1 MPTAPAGAPQRRDTS
16 RRSTDPSGDR
26 SPAPGRRPLTASR
39 RANRAGLAFVSP
51 TFLVVLVVVVLP
63 IAWTAL
69 LAFQKARLVD
79 IQGMGL
85 FGNWSLDN
93 FSQVFDSAGFWSSL
107 GTTLLYTAGATL
119 GSVVLGLVAAL
130 ALRKPFEER
139 FFGVA
144 RWIVIAFLAVIT
156 LLPFYYMVLLSLK
169 PIDALLLDPGSLWI
183 SAKDFTLSTYRDVLR
198 STDDGGQGFLKFL
211 LNSALVSL
219 GTVVL
224 TLVAAVPGAYAVS
237 RLKFFGHRQ
246 VSALFLAVY
255 MFPATLLAVPLF
267 VIFAKIG
274 LSSSLAGLAIVYVAQ
289 TVPVSIYMLKNYLVT
304 IPASIEEAAAL
315 DGCSRLQTVRK
326 VILPLALPSLMA
338 TGLYVFMIAWNEFLF
353 ALLFL
358 AADPGQ
364 WTVSLGLAQLSNG
377 IEVPKTVLMAGSVVL
392 TIPVV
397 LLFFAAERLLTEGLT
412 SGADKS

>member
-1 MPTAPAGAPQRRDTS
+1 M
-16 RRSTDPSGDR
+16 SGK
-26 SPAPGRRPLTASR
+26 
-39 RANRAGLAFVSP
+39 
-51 TFLVVLVVVVLP
+51 
-63 IAWTAL
+63 TAL
-69 LAFQKARLVD
+69 SRAR
-79 IQGMGL
+79 
-85 FGNWSLDN
+85 
-93 FSQVFDSAGFWSSL
+93 
-107 GTTLLYTAGATL
+107 
-119 GSVVLGLVAAL
+119 
-130 ALRKPFEER
+130 FEER

-255 MFPATLLAVPLF
+255 LFPATLLAVPLF

>member
-1 MPTAPAGAPQRRDTS
+1 MTR
-16 RRSTDPSGDR
+16 
-26 SPAPGRRPLTASR
+26 
-39 RANRAGLAFVSP
+39 
-51 TFLVVLVVVVLP
+51 
-63 IAWTAL
+63 
-69 LAFQKARLVD
+69 K
-79 IQGMGL
+79 
-85 FGNWSLDN
+85 
-93 FSQVFDSAGFWSSL
+93 
-107 GTTLLYTAGATL
+107 
-119 GSVVLGLVAAL
+119 AAL
-130 ALRKPFEER
+130 TRARFEER

-144 RWIVIAFLAVIT
+144 RGCVIAFLAVIT
-156 LLPFYYMVLLSLK
+156 VLPFYYMLLLSLK
-169 PIDALLLDPGSLWI
+169 PIDALLLDPGSLWV
-183 SAKDFTLSTYRDVLR
+183 SARDLTLDTYRNVLK
-198 STDDGGQGFLKFL
+198 SSDDGGQGFLGFL
-211 LNSALVSL
+211 ANSALVSL
-219 GTVVL
+219 GTVAL

-255 MFPATLLAVPLF
+255 LFPATLLAVPLF
-267 VIFAKIG
+267 VIFARLG
-274 LSSSLAGLAIVYVAQ
+274 LSSSLVGLAVVYVAQ

-304 IPASIEEAAAL
+304 IPYSVEEAAAL
-315 DGCSRLQTVRK
+315 DGCSRLQTLRK

-358 AADPGQ
+358 AASPGK

-392 TIPVV
+392 TVPVV

>member
-1 MPTAPAGAPQRRDTS
+1 M
-16 RRSTDPSGDR
+16 SGK
-26 SPAPGRRPLTASR
+26 
-39 RANRAGLAFVSP
+39 
-51 TFLVVLVVVVLP
+51 
-63 IAWTAL
+63 TAL
-69 LAFQKARLVD
+69 TRAR
-79 IQGMGL
+79 
-85 FGNWSLDN
+85 
-93 FSQVFDSAGFWSSL
+93 
-107 GTTLLYTAGATL
+107 
-119 GSVVLGLVAAL
+119 
-130 ALRKPFEER
+130 FEER

-169 PIDALLLDPGSLWI
+169 PIDALLLDPGSLWV

-198 STDDGGQGFLKFL
+198 STDDGGQGFLRFL

-255 MFPATLLAVPLF
+255 LFPATLLAVPLF
-267 VIFAKIG
+267 VMFAKIG
-274 LSSSLAGLAIVYVAQ
+274 LSSSLVGLAVVYVAQ

-358 AADPGQ
+358 AADPGE

-377 IEVPKTVLMAGSVVL
+377 IEVPKTVLMAGSVIL